1 MDNLNDMK
9 TMWMELNEK
18 VSALEAENKN
28 LARKMI
34 NEKYKSAKERLINKY
49 NAFIWIEAIMI
60 FFMTLFFL
68 YNPQVNEKY
77 RIITLIYWD
86 VFFLIEVIF
95 DCYLLNRI
103 KSVNVYSSS
112 INEVAKKATDN
123 WELHKKGVIIGLP
136 LAFGAVILVSL
147 ALNANEFTIYGII
160 LGGVIGVAIGINQ
173 LLKFRKYYMLLQP

>member
-49 NAFIWIEAIMI
+49 NAFIWIEAILI

-68 YNPQVNEKY
+68 YNPQVNHKY

-123 WELHKKGVIIGLP
+123 WKLHKKGVIIGMP